1 MISLTRDRTAAPA
14 GFRASKGLKK
24 KLLLLEA
31 FRANNIVF
39 TSSNSFWRTD
49 KAVKKQLR
57 VESAG
62 KCGYCEALAQTVTH
76 ADVEHFRPKS
86 KYWWL
91 AYCYDNYVY
100 ACEICNQSFKGDEF
114 PIHGDAL
121 QISPPLP
128 NPFPAILTPQE
139 LEAIAKTF
147 APDPVVDGDGLAMQ
161 AFEAAA
167 TQEKAGLPDPYRA
180 SPEELFKWE
189 ADPVLKEVSIRAKDN
204 TVKAKR
210 AFNAVTQ
217 FLGLN
222 RPELLGARW
231 REFSTLLTLK
241 EVFESG
247 ELSAP
252 LQNLVKAQ
260 ILAAM
265 DGSAPFSG
273 MSRFFVKEEWQLDLD

>member
-1 MISLTRDRTAAPA
+1 
-14 GFRASKGLKK
+14 
-24 KLLLLEA
+24 
-31 FRANNIVF
+31 
-39 TSSNSFWRTD
+39 
-49 KAVKKQLR
+49 
-57 VESAG
+57 
-62 KCGYCEALAQTVTH
+62 
-76 ADVEHFRPKS
+76 
-86 KYWWL
+86 
-91 AYCYDNYVY
+91 
-100 ACEICNQSFKGDEF
+100 
-114 PIHGDAL
+114 
-121 QISPPLP
+121 
-128 NPFPAILTPQE
+128 
-139 LEAIAKTF
+139 
-147 APDPVVDGDGLAMQ
+147 
-161 AFEAAA
+161 
-167 TQEKAGLPDPYRA
+167 
-180 SPEELFKWE
+180 LFKWE

-204 TVKAKR
+204 TVKSKR

-273 MSRFFVKEEWQLDLD
+273 MSRFFVNEEWQLDLD